1 MFLFFSIIDLYVLV
15 TLVIGKSF
23 MPTAELAAPTGVP
36 TKGEKTKMETHPV
49 TVEAKII
56 EWSV

>member
-1 MFLFFSIIDLYVLV
+1 MFLFFSIIDLYILV
-15 TLVIGKSF
+15 TLVIGKIF

-56 EWSV
+56 E